1 MKRRQMYPLDS
12 INNQLNIGVPNDPNI
27 PSRYAR
33 GLFTMQPQLGV
44 EDWSLDFYNDIDSL
58 RRFSSAQGEDN
69 YSGFLGIGYPA
80 CVRDVCRK
88 CKNKCKNE
96 QGLKWGKGGK
106 SCHKTCVGEWRD
118 AGKPI
123 VNAPPPANAAAAK
136 ADEAALQASQD
147 NTKGLS
153 TGAKVG
159 IAVGVLAVIGVVG
172 YLIIRKK

>member
-27 PSRYAR
+27 PCRYAR

-69 YSGFLGIGYPA
+69 YSNATARFS
-80 CVRDVCRK
+80 CQENCKRDIK
-88 CKNKCKNE
+88 WFKNKERQICMANCAR
-96 QGLKWGKGGK
+96 LKMKEGVGK
-106 SCHKTCVGEWRD
+106 
-118 AGKPI
+118 
-123 VNAPPPANAAAAK
+123 AK
-136 ADEAALQASQD
+136 AKATADKIKQEQILTD
-147 NTKGLS
+147 NKDLEQGLS